1 MTMGTDRDGF
11 ARSVRLK
18 KAEPTSSERLEFKL
32 TLLALA
38 VVLGAFA
45 ALAIIGVS
53 MILWRIWG

>member
-1 MTMGTDRDGF
+1 MGLDKDGF
-11 ARSVRLK
+11 ARNARLK

-32 TLLALA
+32 VMFAFA
-38 VVLGAFA
+38 VVLGVFS